1 MKATNPGCLT
11 EEDSIS
17 PEKTEVAARS
27 WRVIARQWDLIAILA
42 LATILWLPRLSGP
55 IDLRWDAGVY
65 YLLGTSLAEGH
76 GYRILSEPGAPEA
89 IQYPPLLPAFVAL
102 HELALGTSDPA
113 IVAPWLRHS
122 YTVIFLAY
130 ALAIVILARRY
141 LRKSFALIAAALAVL
156 HMMGIFL
163 SDLLFAEIPFALVGV
178 VFALV
183 AGNRSPASRPWLREA
198 TSFGLA
204 VAGFLLRTAGIALL
218 AAWVLEALVQ
228 RRWRLMLGRAALALL
243 PIIAWQSY
251 VFSVTRS
258 EEYRQPAYA
267 YQRAAYQYYNV
278 SYAENILLIDS
289 FRPELGRAGA
299 GALAWRL
306 ATNAVGVVPVLGEM
320 ISAKTGYWV
329 QLLNRVQHR
338 LLGASVSPALPVSLL
353 MIGLALFVITGLVVL
368 GVRRDWIVVFII
380 LASIGLIC
388 TTPWPGQFT
397 RYLVPL
403 TPFLTICAMLGLA
416 QLLRTLG
423 QTSLVRLTIGGR
435 IAVAGILLMI
445 FGVQSYAA
453 LQIFRWRRSK
463 EAKVVD
469 SVHHSNSRPFY
480 HDRFWQSWERAVDWI
495 EENSSP
501 DAIVAT
507 SSPHLC
513 YLRTGR
519 RAVLPPMEANAARAR
534 QLLDAVPVSY
544 VIVDE
549 LGFVDISRRYALPA
563 MESDPADWQIVHSIG
578 GTRIFAHASASPV
591 ASPKP

>member
-1 MKATNPGCLT
+1 MSAEPQM
-11 EEDSIS
+11 E
-17 PEKTEVAARS
+17 
-27 WRVIARQWDLIAILA
+27 A
-42 LATILWLPRLSGP
+42 LASVRPNSPRPSAIRGLVRRNWHAALVVALAVVLWLPRLSGP

-122 YTVIFLAY
+122 YTLVFVAY

-141 LRKSFALIAAALAVL
+141 LRRSFALIAAALAVL
-156 HMMGIFL
+156 QMMGIFI

-178 VFALV
+178 VFAIV
-183 AGNRSPASRPWLREA
+183 AGNRSPASQPWLREA
-198 TSFGLA
+198 ASFGLA

-218 AAWVLEALVQ
+218 AAWVLEALVE
-228 RRWRLMLGRAALALL
+228 RRWRLMLARTALALL
-243 PIIAWQSY
+243 PIVAWQSY

-258 EEYRQPAYA
+258 KEYRQPAYA

-299 GALAWRL
+299 GALAARL
-306 ATNAVGVVPVLGEM
+306 ATNVVGIVPVFGEM
-320 ISAKTGYWV
+320 ISTKTGYWV
-329 QLLNRVQHR
+329 QLLNRVQHH
-338 LLGASVSPALPVSLL
+338 LLGTSVSPTLPVSLL

-368 GVRRDWIVVFII
+368 IVRREWIVSFII
-380 LASIGLIC
+380 LTSIGLIC

-403 TPFLTICAMLGLA
+403 TPFLTICAMLGA
-416 QLLRTLG
+416 VQLLRRLG
-423 QTSLVRLTIGGR
+423 QTSLNRLTIGGR
-435 IAVAGILLMI
+435 IAVTGILLLI
-445 FGVQSYAA
+445 FAVQCYAA
-453 LQIFRWRRSK
+453 LQIFRGRRSN

-469 SVHHSNSRPFY
+469 PANGPSNTRLFF
-480 HDRFWQSWERAVDWI
+480 HDRSWQAWERAVDWI
-495 EENSSP
+495 EQNSSP
-501 DAIVAT
+501 EAIVAT

-519 RAVLPPMEANAARAR
+519 RAVLPPMEADAARAR